1 MRIGLQCR
9 WMPQTSVSED
19 RSRQPCEKHVD
30 SVYGEGFSVIGYGNF
45 TIGLVKVGQR
55 FSTDTWLILRELRG
69 SRYYRCLQSRMTRVE
84 RPRVRFQLAFRFSNP
99 CTISSWKCLTGF
111 EGPWSL
117 IAVEDKAPFHISGQS
132 IIFKKNG
139 A

>member
-1 MRIGLQCR
+1 
-9 WMPQTSVSED
+9 MPQTSVSED

-45 TIGLVKVGQR
+45 TIGLVKVLPMFAEPDDKGGKT
-55 FSTDTWLILRELRG
+55 SCAI
-69 SRYYRCLQSRMTRVE
+69 
-84 RPRVRFQLAFRFSNP
+84 FSNP

-132 IIFKKNG
+132 SIFKKM
-139 A
+139 APDQ